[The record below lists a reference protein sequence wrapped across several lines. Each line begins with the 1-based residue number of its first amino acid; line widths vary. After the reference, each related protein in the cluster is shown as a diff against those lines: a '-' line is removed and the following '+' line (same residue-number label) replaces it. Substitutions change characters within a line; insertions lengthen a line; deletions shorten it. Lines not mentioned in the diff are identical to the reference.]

1 MFIKIKYIRDAGDI
15 DNERLVLQT
24 ILDCEIGNYLTSV
37 STETNN
43 GNSVLSGIRST
54 YWFPDGTIPAGSL
67 VVLYTKQ
74 GKNSVKNNN
83 DGSKSF
89 FYYRNETVP
98 VFSDPNSCAIIF
110 EISKRIHDGKKM
122 DS

>member
-1 MFIKIKYIRDAGDI
+1 MLLRIKYIRDAGHI
-15 DNERLVLQT
+15 DKERLVLQT
-24 ILDCEIGNYLTSV
+24 ISDCDIGNYLTSV

-43 GNSVLSGIRST
+43 GRSVLSKINST
-54 YWFPDGTIPAGSL
+54 YWFPDGKIPAGSL

-74 GKNSVKNNN
+74 GKNSVKDNS

-98 VFSDPNSCAIIF
+98 LFSAANACAIVF
-110 EISKRIHDGKKM
+110 EIKKWIHSGEKK
-122 DS
+122 

>member
-15 DNERLVLQT
+15 DKERLVLQT
-24 ILDCEIGNYLTSV
+24 FLDCEIGNYLTSV
-37 STETNN
+37 SIKTNN
-43 GNSVLSGIRST
+43 GNSVLSKIRGT
-54 YWFPDGTIPAGSL
+54 YWFPDGKIPAGSL

-74 GKNSVKNNN
+74 GKNSIKNNN

-89 FYYRNETVP
+89 FYYRNETAP

-110 EISKRIHDGKKM
+110 EINKWTYDGKRM